1 MTAHLCVHTRV
12 RVCFSPG
19 DGAERA
25 PGWGRSSSEMDARW
39 AAKAEGWAPRSAP
52 RCPTGEGSSVGV
64 GGRPLSPP
72 RSRSPRGPPRAG
84 GPTAA
89 ARCGRV
95 SPPHQFTHPALFRRG
110 FSGLHAPPPP
120 PQHSAGG
127 TPRKRGAPHP
137 QRRASSLSTFFV
149 PGCLATKIRRFAT
162 CIKLCLHL
170 FNLGFFFKSM

>member
-1 MTAHLCVHTRV
+1 MGTVTAHLCVHTRV

-110 FSGLHAPPPP
+110 FSGLHAPPPSP
-120 PQHSAGG
+120 PAQCGG
-127 TPRKRGAPHP
+127 YPAETRGA
-137 QRRASSLSTFFV
+137 ASSASRFLVKHLLCARVFSYQNTAFRHMY
-149 PGCLATKIRRFAT
+149 KIVFAF
-162 CIKLCLHL
+162 I
-170 FNLGFFFKSM
+170 